1 MVQQRKRLRQ
11 QNNQGTHTR
20 QRSLE
25 DEDIEIKK
33 VEENLREHRREAVAA
48 FNHYRRCL
56 QHADS
61 QYCDVRNAKNNLTDA
76 FVKNYMTEGLSM
88 MQLNNFLMFRLRF
101 GWTYAVI
108 VSKMR
113 NFHIEISHLSV
124 VLHTISAV

>member
-76 FVKNYMTEGLSM
+76 FVKNYMTEGLINDAIE
-88 MQLNNFLMFRLRF
+88 QFP
-101 GWTYAVI
+101 Y
-108 VSKMR
+108 VSSTFWVDICSDCQQ
-113 NFHIEISHLSV
+113 NEELSY
-124 VLHTISAV
+124 